1 MQEPTEKPLKVVT
14 SILNRGCI
22 KPLIE
27 PIGIDKAVTCKV
39 ITMITSKFGYTT
51 SYHDNIFFLIRP
63 V

>member
-27 PIGIDKAVTCKV
+27 PIGIDMAVTCKV

-51 SYHDNIFFLIRP
+51 SYHDHI
-63 V
+63 